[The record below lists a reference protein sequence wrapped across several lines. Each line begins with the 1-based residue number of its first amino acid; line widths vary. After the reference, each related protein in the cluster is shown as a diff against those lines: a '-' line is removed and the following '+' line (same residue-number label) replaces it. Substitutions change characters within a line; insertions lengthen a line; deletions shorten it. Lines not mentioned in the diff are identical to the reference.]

1 MTNETPP
8 ENGPEDGQ
16 ENMPDDPG
24 DYPNI
29 DMPPAGPQETSFDG
43 PEAPVFDQTPV
54 ASSAMP
60 SSVPPSVPLEGPVVG
75 DYAATASATTQD
87 GPQYGE
93 RIAPCNIE
101 AEQAVLGALL
111 LQNEAYFRLSGFLKA
126 DHFYE
131 PLHAR
136 LYSAMEDLIASGRVA
151 DPVTLK
157 PRFENDADMAEIG
170 GIGYLAN
177 LASASISLLSA
188 VDYGR
193 AIFDMAIR
201 RGLIHIGEDMVSNA
215 FDANA
220 EGAPKDQIEAS
231 EASLYSLAEAGQYE
245 GGFVDFSKALK
256 ESLDMTTAAYQRGSR
271 LSGLSTGLKD
281 LDAKLG
287 GLQSSDLIIIA
298 ARPAMGKSSLACNI
312 GLNVAKAYK
321 RGLNENG
328 EDVVIDGAAVAIFHL
343 EMSSEQV
350 ATRLIA
356 EESGVPSNQIRRGQ
370 IDEDEFRRIQETVQ
384 RIEACPIFIDDTG
397 GINIAQLTSRARR
410 LKRLHGIG
418 LIIVDYIQLISG
430 TGKATDNRVQEIT
443 QITMGL
449 KALAKELDV
458 PIIALA
464 QLSRQVE
471 NRDDKRPQL
480 SDLRESGSIEQDA
493 DVVMFIYREEYYR
506 QREIAA
512 AEASNDQ
519 VKISEMIEVMN
530 HVHAKAEVIIA
541 KQRHGPTGTV
551 NLHFQGELTKFSDL
565 AQEDHY
571 DTSNLER

>member
-1 MTNETPP
+1 MTTEHPDTDLIPDGAHPGPPPDTEDTPP
-8 ENGPEDGQ
+8 PGQYEGP
-16 ENMPDDPG
+16 PG
-24 DYPNI
+24 E
-29 DMPPAGPQETSFDG
+29 PASE
-43 PEAPVFDQTPV
+43 PVT
-54 ASSAMP
+54 
-60 SSVPPSVPLEGPVVG
+60 PLEGPVIG
-75 DYAATASATTQD
+75 DYAATSEPDQT
-87 GPQYGE
+87 YGG

-111 LQNEAYFRLSGFLKA
+111 LQNETYYRLSGFLKA

-136 LYSAMEDLIASGRVA
+136 LYSAMEDLIATGRVA

-157 PRFENDADMAEIG
+157 PRFEDDEDMAEVG

-177 LASASISLLSA
+177 LAGASISLMSA
-188 VDYGR
+188 VDYGK

-201 RGLIHIGEDMVSNA
+201 RGLIHIGDEMVSGA
-215 FDANA
+215 HDANA
-220 EGAPKDQIEAS
+220 ELQPKDQIESA
-231 EASLYSLAEAGQYE
+231 EASLYALAEAGQYE

-256 ESLDMTTAAYQRGSR
+256 ESLDMTTSAYQRGSR

-281 LDAKLG
+281 MDAKLG
-287 GLQSSDLIIIA
+287 GLQSSDLVILA

-312 GLNVAKAYK
+312 AFNVAKAYK
-321 RGLNENG
+321 KGINDEG
-328 EDVVIDGAAVAIFHL
+328 QEVVVDGAAVGIFSL
-343 EMSSEQV
+343 EMSAEQL

-370 IDEDEFRRIQETVQ
+370 IDENEFRSIQETVQ
-384 RIEACPIFIDDTG
+384 LIESIPLFIDDTG
-397 GINIAQLTSRARR
+397 GISIAQLTARARR

-418 LIIVDYIQLISG
+418 LLIIDYVQLIAG
-430 TGKATDNRVQEIT
+430 TGKRANENRVQEVT

-449 KALAKELDV
+449 KALAKELDI
-458 PIIALA
+458 PILALA

-480 SDLRESGSIEQDA
+480 ADLRESGSIEQDA
-493 DVVMFIYREEYYR
+493 DVVMFIYRDEYYR

-512 AEASNDQ
+512 AEASGDV
-519 VKISEMIEVMN
+519 VKIAEITEQMTSIHN
-530 HVHAKAEVIIA
+530 KAEIIIA

-551 NLHFQGELTKFSDL
+551 HLYFEAELTKFSDL
-565 AQEDHY
+565 AREDHY
-571 DTSNLER
+571 DPSNLDRY

>member
-1 MTNETPP
+1 MTTEY
-8 ENGPEDGQ
+8 
-16 ENMPDDPG
+16 PDSDLIP
-24 DYPNI
+24 
-29 DMPPAGPQETSFDG
+29 DG
-43 PEAPVFDQTPV
+43 PHAGLSD
-54 ASSAMP
+54 
-60 SSVPPSVPLEGPVVG
+60 VPPDVPHDGPYDGPHDMEAGRGGAGEPIMPLEGPIIG
-75 DYAATASATTQD
+75 DYDAA
-87 GPQYGE
+87 PQNGADNGGDYGG

-111 LQNEAYFRLSGFLKA
+111 LQNETYFRLSAFLKA

-157 PRFENDADMAEIG
+157 PRFEDDEDMAEVG

-177 LASASISLLSA
+177 LASASISLMNA

-201 RGLIHIGEDMVSNA
+201 RGLIHIGEEMVSNA

-220 EGAPKDQIEAS
+220 DHEPRDQIEAS
-231 EASLYSLAEAGQYE
+231 EASLYSLAEAGQAE
-245 GGFVDFSKALK
+245 GGFVDFSKAIK

-271 LSGLSTGLKD
+271 LSGLSTGLRD

-287 GLQSSDLIIIA
+287 GLQSSDLVILA
-298 ARPAMGKSSLACNI
+298 ARPAMGKSALSCNI
-312 GLNVAKAYK
+312 AFNVARAYR
-321 RGLNENG
+321 RGKNEDG
-328 EDVVIDGAAVAIFHL
+328 EDVVTDGAAVGIFSL
-343 EMSSEQV
+343 EMSSEQL

-370 IDEDEFRRIQETVQ
+370 IDESEFRRIQKTVQ
-384 RIEACPIFIDDTG
+384 VIESIPLFIDDTG
-397 GINIAQLTSRARR
+397 GISIAQLTARARR
-410 LKRLHGIG
+410 LKRNHGIG
-418 LIIVDYIQLISG
+418 LLIIDYIQLIAGS
-430 TGKATDNRVQEIT
+430 GKASDNRVQEIT

-449 KALAKELDV
+449 KALAKELNI
-458 PIIALA
+458 PIIGLA

-471 NRDDKRPQL
+471 NREDKRPML

-506 QREIAA
+506 ERDIAA
-512 AEASNDQ
+512 ATASGDQ
-519 VKISEMIEVMN
+519 LKIDQAQQLGADIHN
-530 HVHAKAEVIIA
+530 KAEVIIA

-551 NLHFQGELTKFSDL
+551 HLHFQGELTKFSDL
-565 AQEDHY
+565 AQDGHY
-571 DTSNLER
+571 DPSNLER

>member
-8 ENGPEDGQ
+8 ENPPENTTDAPPP
-16 ENMPDDPG
+16 NDG
-24 DYPNI
+24 DYGEVGLAPA
-29 DMPPAGPQETSFDG
+29 PPADAEFEGPHSAEFGQDFD
-43 PEAPVFDQTPV
+43 ATPV
-54 ASSAMP
+54 MP
-60 SSVPPSVPLEGPVVG
+60 QNTQTAAPLEGPIVG
-75 DYAATASATTQD
+75 DYAAQVEEV
-87 GPQYGE
+87 GEYGG

-111 LQNEAYFRLSGFLKA
+111 LQNEAYFRLSAFLKPE
-126 DHFYE
+126 HFYE

-157 PRFENDADMAEIG
+157 PRFEHDEDMAEIG

-177 LASASISLLSA
+177 LASASISLLNA

-201 RGLIHIGEDMVSNA
+201 RGLIHIGEEMVTNA

-220 EGAPKDQIEAS
+220 DQAPGDQIEAS
-231 EASLYSLAEAGQYE
+231 EASLFSLAEAGQAE
-245 GGFVDFSKALK
+245 GGFVDFSKAIK

-271 LSGLSTGLKD
+271 LSGISTGMKD
-281 LDAKLG
+281 LDTTLG
-287 GLQSSDLIIIA
+287 GLQSSDLIILA

-312 GLNVAKAYK
+312 AFNVAKAYR
-321 RGLNENG
+321 RGKNEDG
-328 EDVVIDGAAVAIFHL
+328 EDVVTDGAAVGIFSL
-343 EMSSEQV
+343 EMSSEQL

-384 RIEACPIFIDDTG
+384 VIESIPLFIDDTG
-397 GINIAQLTSRARR
+397 GISIAQLTARARR
-410 LKRLHGIG
+410 LKRNHGIG
-418 LIIVDYIQLISG
+418 LLIIDYIQLITGSG
-430 TGKATDNRVQEIT
+430 KSQENRVQEIT

-458 PIIALA
+458 PIIGLA

-471 NRDDKRPQL
+471 NREDKRPQL
-480 SDLRESGSIEQDA
+480 ADLRESGSIEQDA
-493 DVVMFIYREEYYR
+493 DVVMFIYREAYYLER
-506 QREIAA
+506 QSPDGEDAIKVVEFQEKMSRV
-512 AEASNDQ
+512 SN
-519 VKISEMIEVMN
+519 I
-530 HVHAKAEVIIA
+530 AEVIVA
-541 KQRHGPTGTV
+541 KQRHGPTGV
-551 NLHFQGELTKFSDL
+551 VKLAFFPELTKFSDL
-565 AQEDHY
+565 THDDHY
-571 DTSNLER
+571 DASNLDR